1 MICLSHKG
9 TLNLID
15 EIGKDHDTLPK
26 LWKSDLVGRIEVAIY
41 IHLLYV
47 VQIIFV

>member
-15 EIGKDHDTLPK
+15 EIGKDHDALPK
-26 LWKSDLVGRIEVAIY
+26 LWKSDLVSRIEVAIY
-41 IHLLYV
+41 LYV
-47 VQIIFV
+47 IYTV